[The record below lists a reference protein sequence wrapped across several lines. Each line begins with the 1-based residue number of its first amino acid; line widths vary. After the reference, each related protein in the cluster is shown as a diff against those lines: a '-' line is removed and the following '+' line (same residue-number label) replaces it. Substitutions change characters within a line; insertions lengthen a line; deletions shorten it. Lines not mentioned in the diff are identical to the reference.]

1 MTVPDE
7 EQSSGV
13 IARDPHTKVV
23 RLGLCMGV

>member
-7 EQSSGV
+7 GQSGV

-23 RLGLCMGV
+23 RLGLCMAV